1 MKIAAPSRS
10 SSKRGSVLSVVL
22 ILTSALALMIAG
34 TLSNAVLESKL
45 NEEQIVSINVNNTA
59 ESVVDYGVAQ
69 LLKRWEFQ
77 TSFKDKELAPNA
89 KPLKI
94 NDELKAFLSLPV
106 GGDSPYLEISKLELT
121 GGVIPPNVQFYI
133 DPNDPANQFDRHKGK
148 MVLARDVEIY
158 GMAEAKTTSVKTK
171 TAYAMVTFQLRDA
184 PLFSHAIFYN
194 MDLELHP
201 GPAMTIAGPVH
212 SNGNIWAVAVSSL
225 QFNGVVTT
233 AKDYRISMMRKEYQ
247 GNWSSMPGESGQSGK
262 NVKIK
267 DGDGNWL
274 NSFRT
279 GDHNKESSYWT
290 VRTPTADYQ
299 AQGKANYKEW
309 EANKY
314 DGNLKSGSD
323 VPTLNA
329 VGYEDYVAEYDNKT
343 GQTQELQNHAYAIIE
358 PNLKFDDPKYK
369 NIGENSKMAR
379 EAGLIMKV
387 HRSPDGSYQY
397 ASTGNTKLKDPTTGN
412 DLRLPDNAVQL
423 RSRPDVED
431 GWSSATRIWTESSTA
446 PAPSSYNTEYY
457 ASFYKLE
464 REDSSNPNSDL
475 VLDKKTITTKDKDGN
490 DVDVEVTQVREIPIY
505 ISEDIKDFDQNGGA
519 KTSDGAL
526 KRADFDE
533 MVAAHPFKTDSDG
546 NVQDGMIDQR
556 IKDVSNNDSKLSLI
570 EINSTALAEMV
581 EVHQGDVFE
590 DYDTPDNWNGVLYV
604 EFPRDPSQP
613 NRTDGIVRS
622 DNNMGLL
629 LTNGGGA
636 NGRVPNPDFNI
647 NKENRDEGFTLVTN
661 NALYVKGHFN
671 ADGNMNTPSTTDF
684 NNSDDKENP
693 RPPVALMGDAITILS
708 DSFKLTNT
716 KNRNPGASET
726 EFAAAIVS
734 GLMPTNKNGN
744 TVSSGGSHN
753 FPRFLENWG
762 NKRFRY
768 RGSLVALFESEIQ
781 NQKWSTGY
789 YSPPK
794 REWGFYQ
801 EFAYGNY
808 PPGTPNVRDYKK
820 MDFRFLTKAEYD
832 KKLNDLPWN

>member
-1 MKIAAPSRS
+1 MKKTVLVDSIR
-10 SSKRGSVLSVVL
+10 KRGSVLSVVL

-34 TLSNAVLESKL
+34 TLSNALLESKL
-45 NEEQIVSINVNNTA
+45 NEEHIVTINVNNAA

-77 TSFKDKELAPNA
+77 TSFKDNELAPNN

-94 NDELKAFLSLPV
+94 TDELRSFLS
-106 GGDSPYLEISKLELT
+106 SPANSNSANLQISKLALT

-133 DPNDPANQFDRHKGK
+133 DPNDPANQFDVHKGK

-158 GMAEAKTTSVKTK
+158 GMAEGKTPNVKEK

-212 SNGNIWAVAVSSL
+212 SNGNIWAVAINSL

-233 AKDYRISMMRKEYQ
+233 AKDFRISMMRKEYQ
-247 GNWSSMPGESGQSGK
+247 GDWSNMPGESSQSGK

-267 DGDGNWL
+267 DADGNWL
-274 NSFRT
+274 DSYRS
-279 GDHNKESSYWT
+279 GPHNKESSYWT
-290 VRTPTADYQ
+290 VKTPTADFQ
-299 AQGKANYKEW
+299 SIGKSNYKEW
-309 EANKY
+309 EANRY

-329 VGYEDYVAEYDNKT
+329 VGYKDYVADYDNNT
-343 GQTQELQNHAYAIIE
+343 GQVVELQNHAYALIE
-358 PNLKFDDPKYK
+358 PNLKFDDPNYK

-387 HRSPDGSYQY
+387 HRSIDGTYQY
-397 ASTGNTKLKDPTTGN
+397 AATGNTKLKDPISGN

-423 RSRPDVED
+423 RSRPDVENA
-431 GWSSATRIWTESSTA
+431 WSSATRIWTESPTA
-446 PAPSSYNTEYY
+446 PNPSTYNTQYY
-457 ASFYKLE
+457 VSFYKLE

-475 VLDKKTITTKDKDGN
+475 VLDKKTVTIKDKDGN
-490 DVDVEVTQVREIPIY
+490 DMEIEVSQVRELPIY
-505 ISEDIKDFDQNGGA
+505 ISDDFKNFDQTGGA

-526 KRADFDE
+526 KRAEFDE
-533 MVAAHPFKTDSDG
+533 MIAAHPFNTDTYG
-546 NVQDGMIDQR
+546 NVLDGMIDQR
-556 IKDVSNNDSKLSLI
+556 IKDVSASDANLSLI
-570 EINSTALAEMV
+570 EINCTALAEMV
-581 EVHQGDVFE
+581 EVHKGDIFK
-590 DYDTPDNWNGVLYV
+590 DYNTPDNWNGVLYV
-604 EFPRDPSQP
+604 EFPRAPTQP
-613 NRTDGIVRS
+613 NRSDNIIRS

-629 LTNGGGA
+629 LTNGGGT

-671 ADGNMNTPSTTDF
+671 ADGDMNTPSATDF
-684 NNSDDKENP
+684 NNSDDKNNP
-693 RPPVALMGDAITILS
+693 RPPVALMADAITILS
-708 DSFKLTNT
+708 NNFKLTDT
-716 KNRNPGASET
+716 KNRNTTASET

-734 GLMPTNKNGN
+734 GLMPTNKKGN
-744 TVSSGGSHN
+744 AVSSGGSHN
-753 FPRFLENWG
+753 FPRFLENWS

-781 NQKWSTGY
+781 NQKWSTAY

-820 MDFRFLTKAEYD
+820 MDFRFLTKGEYEN
-832 KKLNDLPWN
+832 KLKALPWN